1 MFCVYLESIKSDC
14 LSAKERFRNISSE
27 PIESIDIFGQYDAM
41 VVHGDAR
48 EDELFAADLIER
60 LEAVNLKG
68 EILQLLNLLLIFKI
82 RLNSSQFMIYN

>member
-48 EDELFAADLIER
+48 EDELFAADLIGR
-60 LEAVNLKG
+60 LEALNLKG
-68 EILQLLNLLLIFKI
+68 KILQLLNLLLIFKI

>member
-14 LSAKERFRNISSE
+14 LSAKQRFSNISSE

-48 EDELFAADLIER
+48 EDELFAEDLIER

-68 EILQLLNLLLIFKI
+68 ENLQLLNLILIFKKLI
-82 RLNSSQFMIYN
+82 SRMI